1 MDPLICDQFHIYDL
15 QNLEKIS
22 TIIFSIIAFNYYL
35 ITYQIGSKIV
45 NYMIVE
51 TQMKKNGRQEKPSIG
66 QHN

>member
-45 NYMIVE
+45 NYMICGNPNE
-51 TQMKKNGRQEKPSIG
+51 EKWKTRKAI
-66 QHN
+66 NWTT